1 MQAHQGCNVY
11 VAEIDGQVVG
21 TFVLY
26 ILPNMTRHGRPAAM
40 LENIVV
46 DEANRGQGIGRV
58 MLEHA
63 RDLAQAA
70 GCYKLSLTSNAKRTA
85 AHDFYRRCGMVQHG
99 VSFPVYSVKDSW
111 IELPQQGLQEVVV
124 PSHRDTTTRPD
135 DKAYIV
141 YWAKGRLTCNTPNRL
156 PGNTRNIAE

>member
-1 MQAHQGCNVY
+1 MVPMIRHCKEQDLPSIHLFYQQLHEGETNTTLQEIIDGFHAMQAHQGCNVY

-99 VSFPVYSVKDSW
+99 VSFRYT
-111 IELPQQGLQEVVV
+111 L
-124 PSHRDTTTRPD
+124 
-135 DKAYIV
+135 
-141 YWAKGRLTCNTPNRL
+141 
-156 PGNTRNIAE
+156 